1 MENDFCAILASLPD
15 EKQAQ
20 QLSHEGLIK
29 IYCAHYRFSCQ
40 LAQAVVGMQAQL
52 DSLQK
57 KVDQLQEE
65 NRELRRKLN
74 ANSDTAASIPP
85 SQDTSGN
92 ERRDARKDDKDWQE
106 EQSPQIP
113 RVQDPKVIEE
123 VLRTMSAIATFS
135 PKDDGE
141 DWDEKEIGGDIIA
154 RCLPDERL
162 SMEDLLRHQLAS
174 APLEKK
180 DVDASSLSPA
190 RQLHWD
196 EHEVAILLDTAEKV
210 ARKELERPY
219 AVRRLSQILRMR
231 LAAKDFPLD
240 EKTRNEAGIQLQLHW
255 MEHYL
260 ETGQAKSISKLF
272 VKIARLRADAPDRYA
287 ALLRRAKEELEELG
301 IR

>member
-1 MENDFCAILASLPD
+1 MENDICAILASLPD
-15 EKQAQ
+15 EEQAR
-20 QLSHEGLIK
+20 QLSHEELLK
-29 IYCAHYRFSCQ
+29 TYCTLYRFTCQ
-40 LAQAVVGMQAQL
+40 LAQVVSMQAQL

-85 SQDTSGN
+85 SQDTSGS

-113 RVQDPKVIEE
+113 RVQEPKVIEE

-135 PKDDGE
+135 PKDEGE

-162 SMEDLLRHQLAS
+162 SMEELLRHQLAS
-174 APLEKK
+174 APLEK
-180 DVDASSLSPA
+180 DEDASSLSPA
-190 RQLHWD
+190 RQPHWD

-255 MEHYL
+255 MERYL
-260 ETGQAKSISKLF
+260 ETGQARNISKLF
-272 VKIARLRADAPDRYA
+272 IKIARLRADAPDRYA

>member
-15 EKQAQ
+15 EHQAQ

-29 IYCAHYRFSCQ
+29 VYCAHYRFSCQ

-57 KVDQLQEE
+57 KVEH
-65 NRELRRKLN
+65 
-74 ANSDTAASIPP
+74 IPH
-85 SQDTSGN
+85 SQDAPGN
-92 ERRDARKDDKDWQE
+92 ERRDARMEVEDWQE

-174 APLEKK
+174 APLEK
-180 DVDASSLSPA
+180 DADASSLSPA
-190 RQLHWD
+190 RQPHWD

-255 MEHYL
+255 MERYL
-260 ETGQAKSISKLF
+260 ETGQARNISKLF
-272 VKIARLRADAPDRYA
+272 IKIARLRADAPDRYA

>member
-231 LAAKDFPLD
+231 LAAKNFPLD
-240 EKTRNEAGIQLQLHW
+240 EKTRDEAGIQREASRRLCAGLPP
-255 MEHYL
+255 L
-260 ETGQAKSISKLF
+260 GLGRTTLLSI
-272 VKIARLRADAPDRYA
+272 RDAS
-287 ALLRRAKEELEELG
+287 AL
-301 IR
+301 I

>member
-15 EKQAQ
+15 EHQAQ

-29 IYCAHYRFSCQ
+29 VYCAHYRFSCQ

-57 KVDQLQEE
+57 KVEQLQEE
-65 NRELRRKLN
+65 NRELWRTLN
-74 ANSDTAASIPP
+74 AKSYIAASIPH
-85 SQDTSGN
+85 SQDAPGN
-92 ERRDARKDDKDWQE
+92 ERRDARMEVEDWQE

-113 RVQDPKVIEE
+113 RAQDPKVIEE

-174 APLEKK
+174 APLEK
-180 DVDASSLSPA
+180 DADASSLSPA
-190 RQLHWD
+190 RQPHWD

-255 MEHYL
+255 MERYL
-260 ETGQAKSISKLF
+260 ETGQARNISKLF
-272 VKIARLRADAPDRYA
+272 IKIARLRADAPDRYA

>member
-1 MENDFCAILASLPD
+1 MENDICAILASLPD
-15 EKQAQ
+15 EEQAQ
-20 QLSHEGLIK
+20 QLSHEELIDV
-29 IYCAHYRFSCQ
+29 YCAHYRVSCQ
-40 LAQAVVGMQAQL
+40 LAQAVVSMQAQL

-57 KVDQLQEE
+57 KVEQLQEE
-65 NRELRRKLN
+65 SKDVRRRLN
-74 ANSDTAASIPP
+74 VSSGTTSVPP
-85 SQDTSGN
+85 SQDAPGN
-92 ERRDARKDDKDWQE
+92 ELRDAMKEDKDWQE
-106 EQSPQIP
+106 EQSPQMP
-113 RVQDPKVIEE
+113 QAQDPKVIEE

-162 SMEDLLRHQLAS
+162 SMEDLLKHQLAS
-174 APLEKK
+174 APLEK
-180 DVDASSLSPA
+180 DADASLLSPA
-190 RQLHWD
+190 RQPHWD

-255 MEHYL
+255 MERYL
-260 ETGQAKSISKLF
+260 ETGQARNISKLF
-272 VKIARLRADAPDRYA
+272 IKIARLRADAPDRYA

>member
-15 EKQAQ
+15 EHQAQ

-29 IYCAHYRFSCQ
+29 VYCAHYRFSCQ

-65 NRELRRKLN
+65 NRELWRTLN
-74 ANSDTAASIPP
+74 AKSYTAASIPH
-85 SQDTSGN
+85 SQDAPGN
-92 ERRDARKDDKDWQE
+92 ERRDARMEVEDWQE

-113 RVQDPKVIEE
+113 QAQDPKVIEE
-123 VLRTMSAIATFS
+123 VLQTMSAIATFS

-141 DWDEKEIGGDIIA
+141 DWDEEEIGGDIIA

-162 SMEDLLRHQLAS
+162 PLAS
-174 APLEKK
+174 VLKHQPASSPLEK
-180 DVDASSLSPA
+180 DSDTSSVSPT
-190 RQLHWD
+190 RQPHWD
-196 EHEVAILLDTAEKV
+196 ELEVALLLDTAEKV

-255 MEHYL
+255 MERYL
-260 ETGQAKSISKLF
+260 ETGQARNISKLF
-272 VKIARLRADAPDRYA
+272 IKIARLRADAPDRYA

>member
-1 MENDFCAILASLPD
+1 MVE
-15 EKQAQ
+15 
-20 QLSHEGLIK
+20 
-29 IYCAHYRFSCQ
+29 
-40 LAQAVVGMQAQL
+40 
-52 DSLQK
+52 
-57 KVDQLQEE
+57 QLQEE
-65 NRELRRKLN
+65 NKDLWRALN
-74 ANSDTAASIPP
+74 VSPDTTTNIPL
-85 SQDTSGN
+85 SQDAPGN
-92 ERRDARKDDKDWQE
+92 ERRDARMEVEDWQE

-174 APLEKK
+174 APLEK
-180 DVDASSLSPA
+180 DADASSLSPA
-190 RQLHWD
+190 RQPHWD

-255 MEHYL
+255 MERYL
-260 ETGQAKSISKLF
+260 ETGQARNISKLF
-272 VKIARLRADAPDRYA
+272 IKIARLRADAPDRYA

>member
-141 DWDEKEIGGDIIA
+141 NWDEKEIGGDIIA

-190 RQLHWD
+190 RQFHWD

-231 LAAKDFPLD
+231 LAAKNFPLD
-240 EKTRNEAGIQLQLHW
+240 EKTRNEAGIQREASPRLCAGLPP
-255 MEHYL
+255 L
-260 ETGQAKSISKLF
+260 GLGRTTLLSI
-272 VKIARLRADAPDRYA
+272 RDAS
-287 ALLRRAKEELEELG
+287 AL
-301 IR
+301 I

>member
-92 ERRDARKDDKDWQE
+92 ERRDARMEVEDWQE

-113 RVQDPKVIEE
+113 RAQDPKVIEE

-174 APLEKK
+174 APLEK
-180 DVDASSLSPA
+180 DADASSLSPA
-190 RQLHWD
+190 RQPHWD

-219 AVRRLSQILRMR
+219 AVRRYC
-231 LAAKDFPLD
+231 AC
-240 EKTRNEAGIQLQLHW
+240 
-255 MEHYL
+255 
-260 ETGQAKSISKLF
+260 
-272 VKIARLRADAPDRYA
+272 
-287 ALLRRAKEELEELG
+287 ALLPKTFLLMRKLAMRQGYSVKPPRAYARGFLPWDSGGLPCFRYG
-301 IR
+301 MRQH